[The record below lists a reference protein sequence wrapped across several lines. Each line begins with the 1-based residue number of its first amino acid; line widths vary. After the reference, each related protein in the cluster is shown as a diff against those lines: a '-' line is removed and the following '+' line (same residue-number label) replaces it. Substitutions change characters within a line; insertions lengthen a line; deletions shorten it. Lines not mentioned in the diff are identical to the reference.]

1 MLSRAYRV
9 SANLRLCRSF
19 SKDYMGDMLKNK
31 QRGDEDIYF
40 SRKDKEN
47 LQSLLQKVEE
57 QEISPQE
64 EQRIEKNRHER
75 LLKILRTHDLR
86 LPEVAINDLLRWKR
100 GEI

>member
-1 MLSRAYRV
+1 
-9 SANLRLCRSF
+9 
-19 SKDYMGDMLKNK
+19 MGDMLKNK

-57 QEISPQE
+57 QEISPEE

>member
-1 MLSRAYRV
+1 
-9 SANLRLCRSF
+9 
-19 SKDYMGDMLKNK
+19 MGDMLKNK